1 MSSKNITST
10 YNLFKNDLSNNRLG
24 KSLAHLRAMAAISCA
39 PWDIIRDIDN
49 IEESY
54 GYLRQYALDGV
65 EDPGR
70 ADMLSDLTA
79 EALRVSAMIMRHVE
93 TVDSPRQ
100 YFSILRYEAMQPDSS
115 IIELIH
121 KYSRDYNKYV
131 AATLIHDPSARYES
145 DSLRKSIEALS
156 VRLFNLIW
164 TAFPFTKEVSKEIE
178 SLFSNE
184 SLSSGFKELI
194 LSALILGALEYYDE
208 SRLVLLAKMY
218 LNGSS
223 RIEIKAL
230 IGLMLGMWVHRE
242 SLKGRR
248 FKDVMATVF
257 EKKSWQDDLKMVFL
271 ELVRTRDTERIS
283 QKLQNE
289 IIPQMMKMRPD
300 ILKKIDGSAADD
312 EISSID
318 ANPEW
323 EELLEKS
330 GLADRLKE
338 LSELQADGGDVMMNT
353 FSHLKGFSFFNDV
366 ANWFLPFS
374 PEHSSIANI
383 VDDTSSDI
391 IELILSSPMMCDGDK
406 YSIVLSLER
415 IPSANR
421 RMMLSQFKLQD
432 INLSELRSSE
442 LNPEKDD
449 RKNICNKYIQDLYR
463 FFNLY
468 RRKSDFRNPFAKPI
482 NLASINIL
490 SEHIEDSDALTIV
503 GEFYFKRG
511 YWPEALE
518 IFSVLEKR
526 GDLSAQ
532 LLQKIGY
539 CHQQNG
545 DIQEAIKKY
554 RRSELIRPDSLWTMR
569 RLAQCY
575 KLIGDNESALHFYQ
589 KIAEQ
594 KPDDLKVALNIGH
607 CHLESGSY
615 EEALKSYY
623 KYEYLSDTP
632 EKAFRPIAWCLFLT
646 GDYERSDAYYEK
658 IIAASPKSS
667 DYMNRGHLYM
677 ALGRFR
683 EAIDSYQHS
692 KQLETLGDAEFINR
706 LELDRPYLEAA
717 GVSPEM
723 IDIVFD
729 SVTD

>member
-1 MSSKNITST
+1 MSSRNITST
-10 YNLFKNDLSNNRLG
+10 YNLFKNDLSKNRLG
-24 KSLAHLRAMAAISCA
+24 KSLSHLRAMASISCA
-39 PWDIIRDIDN
+39 PWDIIRNIDN

-54 GYLRQYALDGV
+54 GYLRRYALDGI

-70 ADMLSDLTA
+70 ADMLSDLA
-79 EALRVSAMIMRHVE
+79 SEALRISTMIMRHVE
-93 TVDSPRQ
+93 TMDSPRQ
-100 YFSILRYEAMQPDSS
+100 YFSVLRYEAMQPDSS

-121 KYSRDYNKYV
+121 KYSRDYDKYIK
-131 AATLIHDPSARYES
+131 ATIINSSCNRYEL
-145 DSLRKSIEALS
+145 DSIRQSIEALS

-164 TAFPFTKEVSKEIE
+164 TAFPLTKEVSMEIE
-178 SLFSNE
+178 TVFSNE
-184 SLSSGFKELI
+184 SLSSGFKELL

-208 SRLVLLAKMY
+208 SRLILLAKMY

-223 RIEIKAL
+223 RIELKAL
-230 IGLMLGMWVHRE
+230 IGLMLSMWIHRE

-257 EKKSWQDDLKMVFL
+257 EKKSWPDDLKMVFL

-300 ILKKIDGSAADD
+300 ILKKIDGSAQD
-312 EISSID
+312 EEILAID
-318 ANPEW
+318 KNPEW

-330 GLADRLKE
+330 GLSDRLKE

-353 FSHLKGFSFFNDV
+353 FSHLKGFSFFNEI
-366 ANWFLPFS
+366 ANWFLPFT
-374 PEHSSIANI
+374 PEHSAIANI
-383 VDDTSSDI
+383 VDDTSNDI

-468 RRKSDFRNPFAKPI
+468 RRKSDFQNPFARPI
-482 NLASINIL
+482 NLASIDIL
-490 SEHIEDSDALTIV
+490 SEHIEDSDALIIV

-526 GDLSAQ
+526 GNISAQ

-539 CHQQNG
+539 CYQQNG

-554 RRSELIRPDSLWTMR
+554 RKSELIRPDSLWTIR

-575 KLIGDNESALHFYQ
+575 RLIGDNESALYFYQ

-594 KPDDLKVALNIGH
+594 NPDDLKVVLNIGH

-615 EEALKSYY
+615 EEALKCYY
-623 KYEYLSDTP
+623 KYEYLSVNP
-632 EKAFRPIAWCLFLT
+632 EKAFRPIAWCLFLA
-646 GDYERSDAYYEK
+646 GDYEKSEAYYEK
-658 IIAASPKSS
+658 IIITAPKSS

-683 EAIDSYQHS
+683 EAVDSYMHS
-692 KQLETLGDAEFINR
+692 KQLETSGYIEFIKR
-706 LELDRPYLEAA
+706 LESDRPYLEAA
-717 GVSPEM
+717 GVSSEM

-729 SVTD
+729 TVTD